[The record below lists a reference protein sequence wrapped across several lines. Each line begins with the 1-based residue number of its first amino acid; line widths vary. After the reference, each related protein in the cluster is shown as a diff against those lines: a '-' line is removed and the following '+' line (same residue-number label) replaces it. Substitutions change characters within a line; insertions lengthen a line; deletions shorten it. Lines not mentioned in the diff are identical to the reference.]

1 MYRHADICRPI
12 LRCMVSAKYISA
24 VFAHRSVM
32 LLLCMERLE
41 TQVATSSLTLTD

>member
-1 MYRHADICRPI
+1 
-12 LRCMVSAKYISA
+12 MVSAKFHRYISA